1 MTGYVQIYTGNGKG
15 KTTAALGLALRG
27 AGAGYRVFIGQFI
40 KSGDFSEIRALKRF
54 SDLITVRQYGLGRFI
69 KGKPSAEDLR
79 QAQSG
84 LNELQ
89 QIVGSGDYQVVI
101 IDEGNVAITCEL
113 IREND
118 LLNLIERRHPQTELV
133 ITGRGATPQVMAAA
147 DLVTEMRPVK
157 HYYETGV
164 PARTGIEK

>member
-79 QAQSG
+79 QAQTG

-118 LLNLIERRHPQTELV
+118 LLDLIERRHPQTELV